1 MRRTGMFLAGLAAL
15 AALAAWP
22 AASAAQQHPRGEQRM
37 FMYGFGDHRARIGVV
52 VRTDA
57 SPETDTVGA
66 KIEGVTPG
74 GPADRAGLEVGD
86 IITKFNGTSLAGV
99 PAPEEGQLGPGAK
112 LVELARRLAPGDTV
126 RLEYRRGDQTKQ
138 ATVVAEELGHAFE
151 FTMPRMPDIRVLPGE
166 EGMAFC
172 FGDRWCDLD
181 LVKLNPELGEYFGT
195 KEGILVVK
203 APADSSLPLRS
214 GDVIL
219 AIGGRKP
226 ASPSH
231 AMRIL
236 RSYEPGE
243 TVTLDLMRK
252 QKRVSVTWKVPARP
266 AAAPRRRGGPEEPSG
281 LRRAEPGRRG
291 RFWSSGV
298 SVERA

>member
-1 MRRTGMFLAGLAAL
+1 MRRMEVVLVAL

-22 AASAAQQHPRGEQRM
+22 VGSAAQQHPRGERRM
-37 FMYGFGDHRARIGVV
+37 FVYGFGDHRARIGVV

-57 SPETDTVGA
+57 SPETDTLGA

-86 IITKFNGTSLAGV
+86 IITKFNGTPLARV
-99 PAPEEGQLGPGAK
+99 PAPEEGQSGPGAK

-126 RLEYRRGDQTKQ
+126 RLEYRRGNETKQ
-138 ATVVAEELGHAFE
+138 ATLVAEELGRTFE
-151 FTMPRMPDIRVLPGE
+151 FTMPHVPEIRVLPGE

-243 TVTLDLMRK
+243 TVTLDIMRR
-252 QKRVSVTWKVPARP
+252 QRRLSVTWKVPPRGSP
-266 AAAPRRRGGPEEPSG
+266 APRRRGGPEDPTG
-281 LRRAEPGRRG
+281 LQGWERGQGRASLSQARLA
-291 RFWSSGV
+291 
-298 SVERA
+298 RA